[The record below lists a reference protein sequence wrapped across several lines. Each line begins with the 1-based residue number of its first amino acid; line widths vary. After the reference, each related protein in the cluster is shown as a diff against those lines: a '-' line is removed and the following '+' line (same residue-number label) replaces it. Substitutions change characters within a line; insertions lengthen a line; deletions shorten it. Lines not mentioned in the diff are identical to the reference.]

1 MRPTFSPSDHRLFR
15 RVLRAALFG
24 ALLGALLAV
33 VALPA
38 TAGPPVGPD
47 GPGGGG
53 PHRVPGSPT
62 APPPADAPKP
72 DPQPPPGTDAPGA
85 PDAPADPGAA
95 PSDPAG
101 TPADPQGPGA
111 GGACVP
117 PPPAQVCS
125 DPVVL
130 PGVGARA
137 LAVAAAEAIDSA
149 SMAVVVTDRMG
160 RPLARYRRG
169 AAGAAELERALGL
182 ARSGAFF
189 SNNQAP
195 LSSRTVR
202 FVSGIHFPP
211 GILRTPNAALYGIEN
226 TNRGCRL
233 DAPFVCGKEV
243 EPARSLRGF
252 DLGLPCHSGAAP
264 GATAGCGTGP
274 VTGKV
279 QPLDT
284 GQSAGPAAV
293 PVDPGGLPVYT
304 GRSMVGG
311 IGVVADAGV
320 QSGPAAELA
329 AFAALAATGHLP
341 DLDAL
346 APAVVFIDGVRLPF
360 VDTLER
366 PAGIGPGAPVAPADV
381 FAVRDGRCVPDGFLV
396 PPRAGAALNR
406 TQVEQIVQQAVDA
419 ARRTRAVIRLPPGVR
434 ARMVIA
440 VGDLDGSL
448 LALYRMRDA
457 TVFSIDVAVAKAR
470 NVVWFSGPGFVDLA
484 PALAGHAV
492 TNRTISF
499 GSQPFFPAGIDGT
512 APGPFFSLFAGD
524 LANPCSEGSQAPGP
538 NQNGVVFFPGSMPL
552 YDGAGNLLGGLGIS
566 GDGVEQD
573 DYVAFRGA
581 AGFVPDERLWSDRV
595 KLRGV
600 RLPFIKFPRN
610 PEG

>member
-1 MRPTFSPSDHRLFR
+1 
-15 RVLRAALFG
+15 
-24 ALLGALLAV
+24 
-33 VALPA
+33 
-38 TAGPPVGPD
+38 
-47 GPGGGG
+47 
-53 PHRVPGSPT
+53 
-62 APPPADAPKP
+62 
-72 DPQPPPGTDAPGA
+72 
-85 PDAPADPGAA
+85 
-95 PSDPAG
+95 
-101 TPADPQGPGA
+101 
-111 GGACVP
+111 VP

-125 DPVVL
+125 DPAVL
-130 PGVGARA
+130 SGGEARA
-137 LAVAAAEAIDSA
+137 LAVAAAEAVDSS
-149 SMAVVVTDRMG
+149 SMAIVVADRMG

-169 AAGAAELERALGL
+169 AFGGAELERALGL

-211 GILRTPNAALYGIEN
+211 GIRRTPNAALYGIEN

-233 DAPFVCGKEV
+233 NAPFVCGKEV
-243 EPARSLRGF
+243 EPARSLRGV
-252 DLGLPCHSGAAP
+252 DLGLPCRSGAA
-264 GATAGCGTGP
+264 ASLTAGCGTGP

-279 QPLDT
+279 QPFDG
-284 GQSAGPAAV
+284 GQEIGPAAV
-293 PVDPGGLPVYT
+293 PVDPGGLPVYS
-304 GRSMVGG
+304 GRSLVGG
-311 IGVVADAGV
+311 IGVVADSGAR
-320 QSGPAAELA
+320 SGPAAEFA

-341 DLDAL
+341 DLGAL
-346 APAVVFIDGVRLPF
+346 APGVVFIDGVRLPF

-366 PAGIGPGAPVAPADV
+366 PPAVGPGAPVAPADV
-381 FAVRDGRCVPDGFLV
+381 FAVEGGRCVPDGFLV
-396 PPRAGAALNR
+396 APRAGSALAR
-406 TQVEQIVQQAVDA
+406 AQVERIVQQAIAA

-448 LALYRMRDA
+448 LALYRMPDA
-457 TVFSIDVAVAKAR
+457 TVFSVDVAVAKAR
-470 NVVWFSGPGFVDLA
+470 NVVWFSRAGFVDLA

-512 APGPFFSLFAGD
+512 APGPFFDLFTGD
-524 LANPCSEGSQAPGP
+524 LAAPCSQGSEAPGP

-552 YDGAGNLLGGLGIS
+552 YDGAGNLVGGLGIS

-573 DYVAFRGA
+573 DYVAYRGA
-581 AGFVPDERLWSDRV
+581 AGFLPDERIWSDRV

-600 RLPFIKFPRN
+600 RLPFVKLPRN